1 MKNFKIE
8 VKWAFVF
15 SISSLFWV
23 VLEKLLGWHDVAI
36 EKELFGTYFF
46 AIPFVLIYLLAIRDK
61 KINFFNKTMT
71 WQQGMVTGVYL
82 SFFIAL
88 LSPVVQLLSYK
99 FVSPEFF
106 QNMIAYV
113 VLHKKMTDVAAAAYF
128 CLNSYIKQGVF
139 SSLSIGVVLSAIVA
153 YFLQSKPIKK

>member
-8 VKWAFVF
+8 MKWAFVF
-15 SISSLFWV
+15 SITSLFWV
-23 VLEKLLGWHDVAI
+23 VLEKLFGWHDVAI

-46 AIPFVLIYLLAIRDK
+46 AIPSVLIYWLALCDK
-61 KINFFNKTMT
+61 KNNFFNKNIT

-88 LSPVVQLLSYK
+88 FSPIVQLLSYK

-106 QNMIAYV
+106 QNMIRYV
-113 VLHKKMTDVAAAAYF
+113 VLDKKMTEVAAAAYF

-139 SSLSIGVVLSAIVA
+139 SSLSIGVVISAIVA
-153 YFLQSKPIKK
+153 YFLQSHTIKK